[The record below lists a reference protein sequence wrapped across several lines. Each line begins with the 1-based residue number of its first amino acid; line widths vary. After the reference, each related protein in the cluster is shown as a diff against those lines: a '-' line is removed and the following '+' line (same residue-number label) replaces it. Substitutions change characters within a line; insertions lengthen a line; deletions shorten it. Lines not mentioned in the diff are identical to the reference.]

1 MVVWDLDETLWTGTL
16 SEGPVAL
23 SEARAAL
30 LSRLVDQGV
39 MVSISSK
46 NDLTL
51 ARNELERHGLWELV
65 IFARINWEPKG
76 AQVRDLIESAQLRA
90 ENVLFV
96 DDNHLNREEA
106 AFFAS
111 GLQVADPSEPGF
123 HERMEAVVA
132 AGRPDPGRK
141 RLTEYRML
149 ESKAEAA
156 AKRCRSSPATRDSM
170 RRNTEP
176 TIISTAVA
184 QKVGSFCGSD
194 WT

>member
-1 MVVWDLDETLWTGTL
+1 
-16 SEGPVAL
+16 
-23 SEARAAL
+23 
-30 LSRLVDQGV
+30 

-76 AQVRDLIESAQLRA
+76 AQVRDLIEAAQLRA

-111 GLQVADPSEPGF
+111 GLQVADPAEPGLP
-123 HERMEAVVA
+123 RADGG
-132 AGRPDPGRK
+132 GRRGWPPGPRP
-141 RLTEYRML
+141 
-149 ESKAEAA
+149 EAA
-156 AKRCRSSPATRDSM
+156 DRVPDAGGQGRGGRGIRRQHRVPALLRHPGLAHRRSGWPTRHG
-170 RRNTEP
+170 
-176 TIISTAVA
+176 ST
-184 QKVGSFCGSD
+184 S
-194 WT
+194 